1 VAERNADR
9 SDRTKKGFEKALGRH
24 GFGFH
29 YRVVREC
36 IRLRKENRSP
46 WMYVESEFP
55 FEVQGYGTRV
65 DFILKHSRRPF
76 YIVAE
81 CKRANPA
88 LSNWCFAKNPFT
100 HQDPLAESAY
110 VETIQWDDRVG
121 RIESGI
127 VTIATS
133 PELFHIG
140 LEVRTTEKGD
150 PRGRTRGAIEDAA
163 TQVCR
168 ALNGMMDFFAGN
180 TSVFG
185 DARTV
190 RFLPV
195 VFTTAR
201 LYVSDVDLGDS
212 DLQDGTVDLSDSDF
226 REKPWL
232 FYHYH
237 QSPGLKHSVPPSKPT
252 ARLTEIL
259 YKEYVRTIPVV
270 SASGIA
276 EFLGSGAWEA

>member
-1 VAERNADR
+1 MTERNADR
-9 SDRTKKGFEKALGRH
+9 LDRTKKGFQIALGRH

-36 IRLRKENRSP
+36 IGLRKENRSP

-55 FEVQGYGTRV
+55 FQVQGHDTRV
-65 DFILKHSRRPF
+65 DFILKHSHKPF
-76 YIVAE
+76 YILAE

-100 HQDPLAESAY
+100 HKDPLAELAY
-110 VETIQWDDRVG
+110 AETIHLPGLG
-121 RIESGI
+121 RTKSGV

-140 LEVRTTEKGD
+140 LEVKTAEKGD
-150 PRGRTRGAIEDAA
+150 KKGETRGGIEAAA

-180 TSVFG
+180 ASVFG
-185 DARTV
+185 DERIIS
-190 RFLPV
+190 FMPV

-201 LYVSDVDLGDS
+201 LYVSDVDLS
-212 DLQDGTVDLSDSDF
+212 LSNRQDGTVDLSGSEF
-226 REKPWL
+226 REAPWL

-237 QSPGLKHSVPPSKPT
+237 QSPGLKHSVPESTPGE
-252 ARLTEIL
+252 RLTEIL
-259 YKEYVRTIPVV
+259 YKEYVRTIAVV

-276 EFLGSGAWEA
+276 RFLGADYWQA